1 MIVFGTG
8 TRQIITAPYDEKNAC
23 YQTARAWLAA
33 HKPDLV
39 ISGMAEGW
47 DTLVA
52 SAAIELGIP
61 FDAYVPNRGYG
72 DYYWGRKSLTGV
84 NRLHDFEAILRQARR
99 VVYSNETHNTRDLYI
114 DGVHMNFIRNHD
126 MVLVSD
132 MGIAW
137 APSSKGTSECIR
149 YAKSMGVPVEILGGE

>member
-1 MIVFGTG
+1 MIVFATG
-8 TRQIITAPYDEKNAC
+8 TRQIITASYEERNAC
-23 YQTARAWLAA
+23 YHTAAAWLD
-33 HKPDLV
+33 HHQPDLV

-72 DYYWGRKSLTGV
+72 KYYWGRKSLMGV
-84 NRLHDFEAILRQARR
+84 NRLHDFENILRKARQ
-99 VVYSNETHNTRDLYI
+99 VVYSNETHNTTSLYLN
-114 DGVHMNFIRNHD
+114 GVHMNFIRNHD
-126 MVLVSD
+126 MVDVGD

-137 APSSKGTSECIR
+137 APQSRGTAECIQ
-149 YAKSMGVPVEILGGE
+149 YAKQQGVPVEVLGG